1 MPIDD
6 GRWWVLP
13 HLPEYL
19 LTLTRTRSFTQK
31 CDGQRPVCGQCER
44 AGKPEDCGYVD
55 SQTRSRTQILEE
67 NIAQLEAR
75 IEELENPELSQAL
88 VKLHDPLGKA
98 YEAHH
103 RSSSSISYVPSSHSD
118 SGPSGTTSPT
128 GGTRSP
134 SHPLSAR
141 DIEDISA
148 QHAQRMLDHFF
159 QHASLLG
166 WFLNVTRFQHALS
179 LPARNSNR
187 PVPALVNAVYLWGTA
202 ILRQVTEGNPPVDE
216 SVFLRLALSEVE
228 HGLGPSPSHQV
239 VQFIQARV
247 LLAAY
252 YYLVGKAFEGRH
264 QSDAAASLVLISGF
278 HKIRSAQLSPT
289 FPSYVDPIPL
299 TLGAPRDQ
307 VEEGERIN
315 AFWTVFALDRTWAV
329 VFGAPTVMSDSEA
342 FGTQIDTPWPLD
354 METYER
360 GWIYPNFRSGCTLR
374 NYLEG
379 INTGWP
385 WETHALLAQYGKVA
399 ALFERATNVAAGWR
413 PGMVSTYAHARTS
426 NTLFHSPQ
434 AEIPSP
440 NIFYSNFVSI
450 DKRIDEFKAQMY
462 VLENTEG
469 MSSEIVRNVHLIQ
482 CLASAATI
490 QLHAAFAQ
498 QNALSRNKC
507 FTAAQEI
514 VQANATARAHEFLVV
529 NPMIGIVGA
538 AAARVFI
545 REIVTMRSEP
555 VEHSSTPSE
564 REMQA
569 RSGLEQLQAMMAIFA
584 PVSALINYHFGRLQ
598 QERIG
603 L

>member
-1 MPIDD
+1 MDAGPSSMPYYPSNLSR
-6 GRWWVLP
+6 GKACTSCR
-13 HLPEYL
+13 
-19 LTLTRTRSFTQK
+19 RRKMK

-75 IEELENPELSQAL
+75 IEELENPEVAQAL

-118 SGPSGTTSPT
+118 SGPSGTTSPA

-134 SHPLSAR
+134 SQPLTAR

-159 QHASLLG
+159 PHASLLG
-166 WFLNVTRFQHALS
+166 WFLNVTRFRHALS

-216 SVFLRLALSEVE
+216 SVFLRLALSEIE

-252 YYLVGKAFEGRH
+252 LYLVGKAFEGRH

-278 HKIRSAQLSPT
+278 HKIRSAQLNPT

-385 WETHALLAQYGKVA
+385 WETHALLAQYSKVA
-399 ALFERATNVAAGWR
+399 ALFERATNVASSWR
-413 PGMVSTYAHARTS
+413 P
-426 NTLFHSPQ
+426 
-434 AEIPSP
+434 EIPSP
-440 NIFYSNFVSI
+440 NAFYANFVSI

-469 MSSEIVRNVHLIQ
+469 MSSDIVRSVHLIQ

-514 VQANATARAHEFLVV
+514 VQANAAARSHEFLVV